1 MFDITPIIEAI
12 LDLLAAIITAIIVPP
27 YIKSRT
33 TTEQQA
39 QIDAW
44 VKIGVTAAEQVFTGA
59 GRGDEKKA
67 YVIDFLKK
75 HGYILDDER
84 IDALIESAVFEMK
97 NGILE

>member
-12 LDLLAAIITAIIVPP
+12 LGLLAAIITAIIVP

-33 TTEQQA
+33 TAEQQA

-44 VKIGVTAAEQVFTGA
+44 VKIGVTAAEQVFTGE

>member
-12 LDLLAAIITAIIVPP
+12 LGRLAAIITAIIVPP

>member
-12 LDLLAAIITAIIVPP
+12 LGLLAAIITAIIVP
-27 YIKSRT
+27 YIKSCT

-67 YVIDFLKK
+67 YVIDFLKNTVISWMMK
-75 HGYILDDER
+75 
-84 IDALIESAVFEMK
+84 ESTRSSNPLSLK
-97 NGILE
+97 

>member
-12 LDLLAAIITAIIVPP
+12 LGILAAIITAIIVP

-44 VKIGVTAAEQVFTGA
+44 VKIGVTSAEQVFTGA

>member
-12 LDLLAAIITAIIVPP
+12 LGLLAAIITAIIVP

-33 TTEQQA
+33 TAEQQA

-59 GRGDEKKA
+59 GSGDEKKA

>member
-12 LDLLAAIITAIIVPP
+12 LGLLAAIITAIIVP

-33 TTEQQA
+33 TAEQQA

-59 GRGDEKKA
+59 GLGDEKKA